1 MTTKLGSVVTYKAK
15 RQTINYKTLRTRG
28 HVRSRD
34 KLKIFYPCHNTNG
47 HRTRPVVY
55 TMRSFLTSHII
66 TCLVILIVLTRFV
79 GLERKRLSGHQRLVI
94 FVIGDLF
101 ASCYIQRKY
110 SERWQTSK
118 MKLLRKIVNGFT
130 ISAKSLIFDV

>member
-1 MTTKLGSVVTYKAK
+1 MATERGRWYIQYGASLQVTL
-15 RQTINYKTLRTRG
+15 LRG
-28 HVRSRD
+28 
-34 KLKIFYPCHNTNG
+34 LA
-47 HRTRPVVY
+47 
-55 TMRSFLTSHII
+55 
-66 TCLVILIVLTRFV
+66 ILIVLTRFV

>member
-66 TCLVILIVLTRFV
+66 TWSSDFDCSYTICRF
-79 GLERKRLSGHQRLVI
+79 RTQRLSGHQRLVI

-101 ASCYIQRKY
+101 ASCCIQRKY